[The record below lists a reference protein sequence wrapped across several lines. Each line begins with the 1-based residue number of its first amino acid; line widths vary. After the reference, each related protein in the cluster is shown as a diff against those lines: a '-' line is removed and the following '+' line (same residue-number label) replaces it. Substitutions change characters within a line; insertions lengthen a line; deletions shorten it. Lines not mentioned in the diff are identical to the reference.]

1 MERFS
6 GSVVVMRGPREVAVC
21 SEIEPG
27 QTGREDADKLAS
39 LVDTGSP
46 GIVDLGV
53 AGMRWVLYR
62 PCGAA
67 PVAPPASAATTSHR
81 HGSDTQRTA
90 ARIHRNSVEERGP
103 LARNA
108 GGRPCSQ
115 TRPANNI
122 PHPHALVGKRGI
134 VWAERV
140 RWSKP
145 CVRVAGLPL
154 GLGRVV
160 VRASAIWPV
169 SRAAPARRFG
179 CGRRC
184 RSAEAAHG
192 RASQPLLQRAGG
204 A

>member
-1 MERFS
+1 MTIRYADGPLFQFRRCRAGRACRLERFS

-27 QTGREDADKLAS
+27 QTCREDADKLAS

-90 ARIHRNSVEERGP
+90 DRIHRNSVEERGP

-108 GGRPCSQ
+108 DGRPCCQ
-115 TRPANNI
+115 TRRPTTSRTPA
-122 PHPHALVGKRGI
+122 H
-134 VWAERV
+134 
-140 RWSKP
+140 
-145 CVRVAGLPL
+145 
-154 GLGRVV
+154 
-160 VRASAIWPV
+160 
-169 SRAAPARRFG
+169 
-179 CGRRC
+179 
-184 RSAEAAHG
+184 
-192 RASQPLLQRAGG
+192 LLAN
-204 A
+204 AV